1 MGWVMPTLL
10 ADPIRDAVIGMSK
23 NQITLKPILVKG
35 VWHVLRVDN
44 IKPFVMPDF
53 DQMKPEIAQA
63 LAEQRRQEA
72 INSLMKNV
80 KITQGN

>member
-1 MGWVMPTLL
+1 
-10 ADPIRDAVIGMSK
+10 VIGMSK
-23 NQITLKPILVKG
+23 SQITVKPIQVKG
-35 VWHVLRVDN
+35 LWHVLSIDN

-72 INSLMKNV
+72 INSLMKSV